1 LLGLGDVPA
10 REVAAA
16 DVKDLAC
23 GDGDADR
30 LPDLVPRSSPV
41 NMAELVEVDVA
52 GLQPGKARIQR
63 AADVQR

>member
-1 LLGLGDVPA
+1 VPA

-23 GDGDADR
+23 GDGDVDR

-41 NMAELVEVDVA
+41 NMVELVEVDVV
-52 GLQPGKARIQR
+52 GLQPGKARVQR